1 MSKDSKFNNTLEEI
15 YYTLRSKY
23 TIPILSGIVA
33 LFMIV
38 RAIQNSFSNPW
49 DEHIILI
56 ALVIFALS
64 MIYVVRSNKRE
75 YELICKTKVFAMEV
89 ISTYESF
96 NLFNNSL
103 EKTLPYYTDLLIFSS
118 TPKTIRL
125 GSGITLL
132 EESRNIMK
140 FIYKTE
146 VPIMSSE
153 NKRLYKK
160 AIYFILMLI
169 LIDDY
174 HFADVDEPI
183 QKEDLDF
190 FVLLLKELA
199 MDDCQVFA
207 ENFSSRK
214 QREELLEKV
223 SKQTQVYF
231 N

>member
-1 MSKDSKFNNTLEEI
+1 MSKDSKLKNTLEEI

-23 TIPILSGIVA
+23 TIPIISGVA
-33 LFMIV
+33 ALIMISI
-38 RAIQNSFSNPW
+38 AISNRYLHQD

-103 EKTLPYYTDLLIFSS
+103 EKTLPYYTDLLISSS

-125 GSGITLL
+125 GSGVTLL
-132 EESRNIMK
+132 NESRNIMN

-146 VPIMSSE
+146 VPIMSNES
-153 NKRLYKK
+153 KRLYKK
-160 AIYFILMLI
+160 AIYFILLLI

>member
-1 MSKDSKFNNTLEEI
+1 MSRDSKFKNTLEEI

-23 TIPILSGIVA
+23 TIPIISGVA
-33 LFMIV
+33 ALIMISI
-38 RAIQNSFSNPW
+38 AISNRYLHQD

-103 EKTLPYYTDLLIFSS
+103 GKTLPYYTDLLISSS

-146 VPIMSSE
+146 VPIISSE

-160 AIYFILMLI
+160 ALYFILLLI

-174 HFADVDEPI
+174 HFADIDEPI
-183 QKEDLDF
+183 QKEDLEF
-190 FVLLLKELA
+190 FVLLLKELG
-199 MDDCQVFA
+199 MDDCQEFA
-207 ENFSSRK
+207 EKFCSREH
-214 QREELLEKV
+214 REILLKEI
-223 SKQTQVYF
+223 SKRTQFYF
-231 N
+231 G

>member
-1 MSKDSKFNNTLEEI
+1 MSRDSKFKNTLEEI

-23 TIPILSGIVA
+23 TIPIISGFAA
-33 LFMIV
+33 LIMIST
-38 RAIQNSFSNPW
+38 AIRNRYLHQD
-49 DEHIILI
+49 DEHILLI
-56 ALVIFALS
+56 TLSVFALS

-96 NLFNNSL
+96 NFFNNSL
-103 EKTLPYYTDLLIFSS
+103 KNTLPYYTNLLIYSS
-118 TPKTIRL
+118 VPKTIRL

-140 FIYKTE
+140 FIYETE

-160 AIYFILMLI
+160 AIYFILLLI

-174 HFADVDEPI
+174 HFADIDEPI
-183 QKEDLDF
+183 QKEDLEF
-190 FVLLLKELA
+190 FVLLLKELG
-199 MDDCQVFA
+199 MDDCQEFA
-207 ENFSSRK
+207 EKFCSRE
-214 QREELLEKV
+214 QREILLKEI
-223 SKQTQVYF
+223 SKRTQFYF
-231 N
+231 G